1 MKKNWI
7 YLLLGAG
14 AAVAGMAGY
23 RYLKEKAEENALFE
37 TKIMQTRKSA
47 HDSGQKAQTAA
58 LSRLRI
64 RRKRLLR
71 LPGSLPRD
79 PPALLRPMPDT
90 GTLQRKRGPLHPGSL
105 SRKSKAVETSV
116 HPHKR
121 VMLIRKR

>member
-47 HDSGQKAQTAA
+47 HDSGTEGADSRTEPPADTADGA
-58 LSRLRI
+58 APASGQPA
-64 RRKRLLR
+64 
-71 LPGSLPRD
+71 PGSSG
-79 PPALLRPMPDT
+79 PAEADAGHGDFAAQEGAP
-90 GTLQRKRGPLHPGSL
+90 S
-105 SRKSKAVETSV
+105 SRKPIA
-116 HPHKR
+116 
-121 VMLIRKR
+121 